1 MPVNGGELLIMKKQI
16 AFLIMAAMLF
26 SIVAGTIG
34 EQTEAAEPEPEWVA
48 GAPLAYPIYLAAWVQ
63 DADNNMYIF
72 GGRSSLTSPETDN
85 ASRYDL
91 DTGEHVRLA
100 SMPQGV
106 SGAGAAIG
114 DDGRI
119 FVIGGR
125 NASDPAVYLDLVQI
139 YDPAT
144 DSWEMGAPMPE
155 GATVLNA
162 LSMSDGLIYV
172 IGGTNFGGVTGN
184 VQIYDPA
191 ADSWSL
197 GSDMVVPCYAGSAID
212 TGSSILY
219 LGGSNPD
226 FITTYQHVLVYNPG
240 DDWWWTHSMELP
252 EKVASASAMVAQDL
266 MVYITGGGR
275 GDSAYGT
282 NWGGVV
288 GGYALD
294 LTTGDFI
301 ELPDMSVGRKYHMA
315 GTDSHGNIV
324 VLGGYTYD
332 SSLGYFTTTSVE
344 KLRVMDLEVDSA
356 EEVRSGEVLT
366 IKLDLNLAF
375 APYELL
381 EINVRLESP
390 GGDIV
395 EHYMLSGY
403 VAEGSPAYCRLS
415 IPQDLPSGDYVA
427 EFYDVCPYNYWGSRS
442 MYLTNVEFSV
452 VHQPSMGERIDSQ
465 QGAIDALKEQ
475 VDALQEDLSEANDK
489 VDAIST
495 NLLIVLVIAIIT
507 VIVAVLLLV
516 QSLRKRS

>member
-1 MPVNGGELLIMKKQI
+1 MVLKKEIALLVVVAMLLTIV
-16 AFLIMAAMLF
+16 AAM
-26 SIVAGTIG
+26 AGGTVR
-34 EQTEAAEPEPEWVA
+34 AAEPEPEWVA

-72 GGRSSLTSPETDN
+72 GGRSSLTSPETIN

-91 DTGEHVRLA
+91 DTGQHVRLA

-125 NASDPAVYLDLVQI
+125 NASDPALYLDLVQI

-212 TGSSILY
+212 TGGSILY

-226 FITTYQHVLVYNPG
+226 FITTYQHVLVYNQG
-240 DDWWWTHSMELP
+240 DDWWWTQSMELP
-252 EKVASASAMVAQDL
+252 EKIASASSIVAQDL

-282 NWGGVV
+282 NWGGVT
-288 GGYALD
+288 GCYALD
-294 LTTGDFI
+294 LSTGDFL
-301 ELPDMSVGRKYHMA
+301 ELPEMSVGRKYHMA
-315 GTDSHGNIV
+315 GTDSQGNIV
-324 VLGGYTYD
+324 VLGGHTYD
-332 SSLGYFTTTSVE
+332 SSIGYFTTTSVE
-344 KLRVMDLEVDSA
+344 KLRVMDLQVDSA
-356 EEVRSGEVLT
+356 DEVGSGEVLT
-366 IKLDLNLAF
+366 VKLDLNLAF
-375 APYELL
+375 APYEMM
-381 EINVRLESP
+381 EISVRLKSSD
-390 GGDIV
+390 GAFV
-395 EHYMLSGY
+395 EHYMLRGY

-427 EFYDVCPYNYWGSRS
+427 EFYKVYPYNYWGSRY
-442 MYLTNVEFSV
+442 MYLTDVEFSV
-452 VHQPSMGERIDSQ
+452 VHQPSIGERMDSQ
-465 QGAIDALKEQ
+465 QGAIDALQDQ
-475 VDALQEDLSEANDK
+475 VEGLQEDLSAADDK
-489 VDAIST
+489 LDSMAT
-495 NLLIVLVIAIIT
+495 NLLLVMVLAIIA
-507 VIVAVLLLV
+507 VIVAVVVLFV
-516 QSLRKRS
+516 SLRRKP